1 MAAPV
6 SLRRFDL
13 SDLDDFWVWASDKH
27 VAANCTWDAY
37 TSKDDLRRFMEE
49 NVLPSPWFRAII
61 VNGRPVG
68 AVSLKSFNGADS
80 QCRREIGYV
89 LAREWWGKG
98 VATAAVRIAT
108 EAAMSE
114 IKGLERLEALV
125 EKGNKAS
132 QRVLEKVGFQREGL
146 LRNYCWNKGA
156 TRDMVM
162 YSFIRGDS
170 FLI

>member
-1 MAAPV
+1 MATTV
-6 SLRRFDL
+6 SLRPFDL
-13 SDLDDFWVWASDKH
+13 SDLDDFWVWASDKD
-27 VAANCTWDAY
+27 VASNCGWEAY
-37 TSKDDLRRFMEE
+37 TSKDELRRFMEE

-61 VNGRPVG
+61 VSGRPVG
-68 AVSLKSFNGADS
+68 QVLLMSSEGSGS

-125 EKGNKAS
+125 EEGNKAS

-146 LRNYCWNKGA
+146 LRKYWWNKGLL
-156 TRDMVM
+156 RDMVL
-162 YSFIRGDS
+162 YSFVRGDS